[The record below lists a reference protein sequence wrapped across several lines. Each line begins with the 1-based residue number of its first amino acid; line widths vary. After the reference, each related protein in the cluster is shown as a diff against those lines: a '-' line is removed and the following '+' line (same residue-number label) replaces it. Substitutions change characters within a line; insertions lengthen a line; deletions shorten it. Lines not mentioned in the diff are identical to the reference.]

1 MTLEVLRQYNLFTV
15 ALRLLLA
22 TLCGPVIGLE
32 RSSKNRPAGFRTHI
46 LVCPG
51 AAVAG
56 LTALYM
62 YMDLELPADISRIP
76 GQVISGLGFI
86 GAGTIIITRS
96 MSVKGL
102 TTAAGLWA
110 TGIIGIAVG
119 SGYYELGLLGTAMV
133 LLTETWLGL
142 LGKNIRPR
150 PEYTMEL
157 MYDEKTSLDQVLR
170 LCKDSRMAIVNLKI
184 HTLGADDDARYAAE
198 VFFRGNVDREALLGK
213 VRRMPGIVSAIAE

>member
-1 MTLEVLRQYNLFTV
+1 MCSSDL
-15 ALRLLLA
+15 ASRLA
-22 TLCGPVIGLE
+22 SSVITGI
-32 RSSKNRPAGFRTHI
+32 GF
-46 LVCPG
+46 L
-51 AAVAG
+51 
-56 LTALYM
+56 
-62 YMDLELPADISRIP
+62 
-76 GQVISGLGFI
+76 
-86 GAGTIIITRS
+86 GAGIIIKAS
-96 MSVKGL
+96 HQQVKGL

-119 SGYYELGLLGTAMV
+119 SGYCELGLLGTAMV

-142 LGKNIRPR
+142 LGKNIRPQ

-198 VFFRGNVDREALLGK
+198 VFLRGNVDRETLLGK